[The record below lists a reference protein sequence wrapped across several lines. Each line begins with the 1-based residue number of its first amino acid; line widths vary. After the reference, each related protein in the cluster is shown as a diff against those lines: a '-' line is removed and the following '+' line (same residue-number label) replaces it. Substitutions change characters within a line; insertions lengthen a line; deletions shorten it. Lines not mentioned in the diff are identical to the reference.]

1 MPLFFW
7 FWLALLTVTGAI
19 GSAVAAR
26 SRLHPAVGFVG
37 GAIANVGAY
46 LLLLD
51 PPVHSSSS
59 PRGPQFLPQLMR
71 WLYLTAAIGL
81 FAYAAMQTLVITR
94 LAIAG
99 LLSEEHL
106 RNAAISGL
114 QFYQAPGMLPTV
126 AAFIAFGSL
135 LLLWFLSLY
144 LVYRG
149 EGFPKQFRARW
160 IVALLLFNVLAALA
174 FVLWQRGLL
183 ARAGQA

>member
-1 MPLFFW
+1 MPLLFW
-7 FWLALLTVTGAI
+7 LWLALLAVTGTI
-19 GSAVAAR
+19 GSVVAAR
-26 SRLHPAVGFVG
+26 SRLNPVVGFVS

-51 PPVHSSSS
+51 PPGRSKSF
-59 PRGPQFLPQLMR
+59 PRGPQLLPQLMR
-71 WLYLTAAIGL
+71 RLYLAAAFGL
-81 FAYAAMQTLVITR
+81 FACAAMQTLVITR
-94 LAIAG
+94 LALAG

-106 RNAAISGL
+106 RNAAVSGL

-126 AAFIAFGSL
+126 AAFIAFSSL

-149 EGFPKQFRARW
+149 EGFPRQFRARW
-160 IVALLLFNVLAALA
+160 IAALLLFNVLAALA
-174 FVLWQRGLL
+174 FVPWQRGLL